1 MIMSKKGN
9 QLKIGS
15 VLSYVQMGLGVII
28 SLVYTPVMLRLLG
41 QNEYGLYSTVASTI
55 SMLSIL
61 SLGFNSSYVRYFA
74 KYKNEGD
81 TEAIKRLNGL
91 ILLVFCVIGLIALC
105 CGLFL
110 SNNLAFVFDKGL
122 TVQEYKT
129 ARILM
134 ILLTVNLAISFPM
147 SVFQNIISA
156 NECFIFL
163 KVIGLLKTVVSPLLT
178 LPLLLLGYRSIAM
191 VTVTITIS
199 LIADVCYVYYVLK
212 PLNNRF
218 QFHHFEPGLL
228 KSLFVYS
235 SFIALNIII
244 DQINWNIDKMLLAR
258 FKGTATVSIY
268 AIGFTLYSHYQMFSS
283 AISGVFTPRIHN
295 IYNKYRDNTE
305 ILNRETTNLFIKV
318 GRIQFIILALIMSGL
333 IIFGRPFISMWA
345 GEEYT
350 ESYYVMLLLT
360 IPATIPLIQNS
371 GIEIQRAQNKHKF
384 RSICYTVM
392 ALLNL
397 ALSIVLCQIYG
408 AVGSAVGTAVSL
420 IVANGIIMNIYY
432 YKNCGVNTIL
442 FWKSIICQARGLIIP
457 AMIGVAIISFFPI
470 ANVGQLMMG
479 IGIYTFGYCVSMWLL
494 GMNRDE
500 KNLVSGAF
508 AKLFGKK
515 KAIQ

>member
-1 MIMSKKGN
+1 MNNKGN

-15 VLSYVQMGLGVII
+15 ILSYAQMGIGVII
-28 SLVYTPVMLRLLG
+28 GLVYTPVMLRLLG

-74 KYKNEGD
+74 KYKNEGN
-81 TEAIKRLNGL
+81 TEAIERLNGL
-91 ILLVFCVIGLIALC
+91 IFLVFSVIGLVALC

-110 SNNLAFVFDKGL
+110 SNNLSLVFDKGL
-122 TVQEYKT
+122 TEEEYRI

-156 NECFIFL
+156 NERFIFL

-178 LPLLLLGYRSIAM
+178 IPLLLMGYRSIAM

-199 LIADVCYVYYVLK
+199 LVADVCYVYYVLT

-218 QFHHFEPGLL
+218 QFHDFEPGLL

-235 SFIALNIII
+235 SFIALNILI

-268 AIGFTLYSHYQMFSS
+268 AIGFTLYSHYQTFSS

-295 IYNKYRDNTE
+295 IYNKYKENAE
-305 ILNRETTNLFIKV
+305 ELNRETTDLFIKI
-318 GRIQFIILALIMSGL
+318 GRIQFIILALVMSGL
-333 IIFGRPFISMWA
+333 IIFGQPFIAMWA
-345 GEEYT
+345 GESYH

-360 IPATIPLIQNS
+360 IPATIPLIQNC

-384 RSICYTVM
+384 RSICYTIM
-392 ALLNL
+392 ALINL
-397 ALSIVLCQIYG
+397 ALSRVLCQKYG
-408 AVGSAVGTAVSL
+408 AVGSAIGTAISL
-420 IVANGIIMNIYY
+420 IIANGIIMNIYY
-432 YKNCGVNTIL
+432 YKQCGVNTIL
-442 FWKSIICQARGLIIP
+442 FWKSIICQARGLVIP
-457 AMIGVAIISFFPI
+457 VLTGAAIMVLFPI
-470 ANVGQLMMG
+470 NNVWQLLAG
-479 IGIYTFGYCVSMWLL
+479 ISIYTLVYCLSMWML
-494 GMNRDE
+494 GMNQDE
-500 KNLVSGAF
+500 KRLFSGMF
-508 AKLFGKK
+508 AKLRKNK
-515 KAIQ
+515 KA